1 MNNVQIQTMYD
12 NNLKIQATLNTLVQ
26 LIDSDGIIDKLALVE
41 IALDYA
47 NGNNDIL
54 QKAV

>member
-1 MNNVQIQTMYD
+1 MNNNQIQIMYD

>member
-1 MNNVQIQTMYD
+1 MNNNQIQTMYD

>member
-1 MNNVQIQTMYD
+1 MSNEKIQEIYE
-12 NNLKIQATLNTLVQ
+12 NNLKIQATLDMLVQ
-26 LIDSDGIIDKLALVE
+26 TGDYENVDKVAFVM

-47 NGNNDIL
+47 NSNNSIL

>member
-1 MNNVQIQTMYD
+1 MNNNQIQIMYD
-12 NNLKIQATLNTLVQ
+12 NNLKIQATLNMLVQ

>member
-1 MNNVQIQTMYD
+1 MNNAQIQTMYE
-12 NNLKIQATLNTLVQ
+12 NNLKLQATLNTLVQ
-26 LIDSDGIIDKLALVE
+26 LIDSDFVDKLALVE

>member
-1 MNNVQIQTMYD
+1 MSNEKIQEIYE
-12 NNLKIQATLNTLVQ
+12 NNLKIQATLNTLAQ